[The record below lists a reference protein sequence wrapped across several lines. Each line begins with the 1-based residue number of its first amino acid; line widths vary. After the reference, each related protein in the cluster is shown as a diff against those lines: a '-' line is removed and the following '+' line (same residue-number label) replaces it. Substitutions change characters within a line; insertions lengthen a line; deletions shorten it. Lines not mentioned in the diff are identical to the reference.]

1 MGKNLI
7 ETLMGTVVI
16 AVAAIFL
23 LFAYSKADVG
33 AVTGYTV
40 KAKFDRIDGIK
51 VGGDVRL
58 SGIKVGGDVR
68 LSGIKIGTVVDE
80 ILDPNT
86 YFAVVTLS
94 IDSSIKLPT
103 DTSVA
108 CTSSGLLGNKYL
120 NLSPG
125 ADDTMIPEG
134 GEIESTQGCIDLFAL
149 LGQMIFSQTGRGDDK
164 KGDGLK

>member
-58 SGIKVGGDVR
+58 SGIK
-68 LSGIKIGTVVDE
+68 IGTVVDE

-94 IDSSIKLPT
+94 IDNSIKLPT
-103 DTSVA
+103 DTSAA
-108 CTSSGLLGNKYL
+108 CTSSGLLGDKYL

-149 LGQMIFSQTGRGDDK
+149 LGQMIFSQTGRDENK
-164 KGDGLK
+164 

>member
-7 ETLMGTVVI
+7 ETLMGAVVI
-16 AVAAIFL
+16 AVAAIFMM
-23 LFAYSKADVG
+23 FAYSKADIG
-33 AVTGYTV
+33 AVSGYTV
-40 KAKFDRIDGIK
+40 TAKFDRIDGIN

-58 SGIKVGGDVR
+58 SGIKVG
-68 LSGIKIGTVVDE
+68 TVISEV
-80 ILDPNT
+80 LDPET

-94 IDSSIKLPT
+94 IENNIKLPT
-103 DTSVA
+103 DTSAA

-125 ADDTMIPEG
+125 ADDAMIPDG

-149 LGQMIFSQTGRGDDK
+149 LGQMIFSQTGKGGSDK
-164 KGDGLK
+164 KDDGFK

>member
-40 KAKFDRIDGIK
+40 KAKFDRID
-51 VGGDVRL
+51 
-58 SGIKVGGDVR
+58 GIKVGGDVR

-125 ADDTMIPEG
+125 ADDTMIPDG

-149 LGQMIFSQTGRGDDK
+149 LGQMIFSQTGRDDGK
-164 KGDGLK
+164 KGDGFK

>member
-7 ETLMGTVVI
+7 ETLMGSVVI
-16 AVAAIFL
+16 AVAVIFMA
-23 LFAYSKADVG
+23 FAYSKADVG
-33 AVTGYTV
+33 AVSGYTV

-58 SGIKVGGDVR
+58 SGIK
-68 LSGIKIGTVVDE
+68 IGTVVEE

-94 IDSSIKLPT
+94 IDNSIKLPT
-103 DTSVA
+103 DTSAA

>member
-7 ETLMGTVVI
+7 ETLMGSVVI
-16 AVAAIFL
+16 MVAVIFIA
-23 LFAYSKADVG
+23 FAYSKADVG

-58 SGIKVGGDVR
+58 SGIKVG
-68 LSGIKIGTVVDE
+68 TVVEE

-94 IDSSIKLPT
+94 IDNSIKLPT
-103 DTSVA
+103 DTSAA
-108 CTSSGLLGNKYL
+108 CTSSGLLGDKYL

-149 LGQMIFSQTGRGDDK
+149 LGQMIFSQTG
-164 KGDGLK
+164 KGGGK

>member
-7 ETLMGTVVI
+7 ETLMGSVVI
-16 AVAAIFL
+16 VVAVIFIA
-23 LFAYSKADVG
+23 FAYSKADVG
-33 AVTGYTV
+33 AVSGYTV

-58 SGIKVGGDVR
+58 SGIKVG
-68 LSGIKIGTVVDE
+68 TVVEE

-103 DTSVA
+103 DTTAA
-108 CTSSGLLGNKYL
+108 CTSSGLLGDKYL

-125 ADDTMIPEG
+125 ADDTMIPAG

-149 LGQMIFSQTGRGDDK
+149 LGQMIFSQTGRDD
-164 KGDGLK
+164 DGR

>member
-1 MGKNLI
+1 
-7 ETLMGTVVI
+7 MGTVVI
-16 AVAAIFL
+16 AVAAIFM
-23 LFAYSKADVG
+23 LFAYSKADIG
-33 AVTGYTV
+33 AVSGYTV
-40 KAKFDRIDGIK
+40 KAKFDHID

-58 SGIKVGGDVR
+58 SGIKVG
-68 LSGIKIGTVVDE
+68 TVIEE
-80 ILDPNT
+80 ILDPDT

-94 IDSSIKLPT
+94 IDNSIKLPT
-103 DTSVA
+103 DTSAA

-149 LGQMIFSQTGRGDDK
+149 LGQMIFSQTGRDDSK
-164 KGDGLK
+164 TGDGLK

>member
-16 AVAAIFL
+16 AVAAIFM

-33 AVTGYTV
+33 AVSGYSV
-40 KAKFDRIDGIK
+40 KAKFDRIDGIN

-58 SGIKVGGDVR
+58 SGIKVG
-68 LSGIKIGTVVDE
+68 TVVEE

-94 IDSSIKLPT
+94 IDNSIKLPT
-103 DTSVA
+103 DTSAA
-108 CTSSGLLGNKYL
+108 CTSSGLLGDKYL

-125 ADDTMIPEG
+125 ADDKMIADG

-149 LGQMIFSQTGRGDDK
+149 LGQMIFSQTGKGEDK
-164 KGDGLK
+164 KGDGFK

>member
-7 ETLMGTVVI
+7 ETLMGSVVI
-16 AVAAIFL
+16 AGAVIFMA
-23 LFAYSKADVG
+23 FAYSKADVG
-33 AVTGYTV
+33 AVSGYTV
-40 KAKFDRIDGIK
+40 KAKFDRIDGIN

-58 SGIKVGGDVR
+58 SGIKVG
-68 LSGIKIGTVVDE
+68 TVVEE

-94 IDSSIKLPT
+94 IDNSIKLPT
-103 DTSVA
+103 DTSAA
-108 CTSSGLLGNKYL
+108 CTSSGLLGDKYL

-149 LGQMIFSQTGRGDDK
+149 LGQMIFSQTGRDDDT
-164 KGDGLK
+164 KGDGFK

>member
-16 AVAAIFL
+16 AVAAIFM

-33 AVTGYTV
+33 AVDGYTV
-40 KAKFDRIDGIK
+40 KAKFDRIDGIN

-58 SGIKVGGDVR
+58 SGIKV
-68 LSGIKIGTVVDE
+68 GTVVDE

-94 IDSSIKLPT
+94 IDNSIKLPT
-103 DTSVA
+103 DTSAA

-125 ADDTMIPEG
+125 ADDQMIAEG

-149 LGQMIFSQTGRGDDK
+149 LGQMIFSQTGKGDDK

>member
-16 AVAAIFL
+16 AVAAIFM
-23 LFAYSKADVG
+23 LFAYSKADIG

-58 SGIKVGGDVR
+58 SGIKVG
-68 LSGIKIGTVVDE
+68 TVVEE

-94 IDSSIKLPT
+94 IDNSIKLPT
-103 DTSVA
+103 DTSAA

-149 LGQMIFSQTGRGDDK
+149 LGQMIFSQTGRDDGN
-164 KGDGLK
+164 KGDGFK

>member
-16 AVAAIFL
+16 AVAAIFM
-23 LFAYSKADVG
+23 LFAYSKADIG
-33 AVTGYTV
+33 AVSGYTV
-40 KAKFDRIDGIK
+40 KAKFDRIDGID

-58 SGIKVGGDVR
+58 SGIKVG
-68 LSGIKIGTVVDE
+68 TVIEE
-80 ILDPNT
+80 ILDPDT

-94 IDSSIKLPT
+94 IDNSIKLPT
-103 DTSVA
+103 DTSAA

-149 LGQMIFSQTGRGDDK
+149 LGQMIFSQTGRDDSK
-164 KGDGLK
+164 TGDGLK

>member
-16 AVAAIFL
+16 AVAAIFM
-23 LFAYSKADVG
+23 LFAYSKADIG

-40 KAKFDRIDGIK
+40 KAKFDRIDGIN

-58 SGIKVGGDVR
+58 SGIKV
-68 LSGIKIGTVVDE
+68 GTVVDE

-94 IDSSIKLPT
+94 IDNSIKLPT
-103 DTSVA
+103 DTSAA

-125 ADDTMIPEG
+125 ADDQMIAHG

-149 LGQMIFSQTGRGDDK
+149 LGQMIFSQTGKGNDK
-164 KGDGLK
+164 

>member
-16 AVAAIFL
+16 AVAAIFM

-51 VGGDVRL
+51 IGGDVRL
-58 SGIKVGGDVR
+58 SGIKV
-68 LSGIKIGTVVDE
+68 GTVVDE

-94 IDSSIKLPT
+94 IDNSIKLPT
-103 DTSVA
+103 DTTAA
-108 CTSSGLLGNKYL
+108 CTSSGLLGDKYL
-120 NLSPG
+120 NLTPG
-125 ADDTMIPEG
+125 GDEQMIAKG
-134 GEIESTQGCIDLFAL
+134 GEIETTQGCIDLFAI
-149 LGQMIFSQTGRGDDK
+149 LGKMIFSQTGKGDDT

>member
-16 AVAAIFL
+16 AVAAIFM
-23 LFAYSKADVG
+23 LFAYSKADIG
-33 AVTGYTV
+33 AISGYTV
-40 KAKFDRIDGIK
+40 KAKFDRIDGID

-58 SGIKVGGDVR
+58 SGIKVG
-68 LSGIKIGTVVDE
+68 TVIEE
-80 ILDPNT
+80 ILDPDT

-94 IDSSIKLPT
+94 IDNSIKLPT
-103 DTSVA
+103 DTSSA

-149 LGQMIFSQTGRGDDK
+149 LGQMIFSQTGKGGGKKDDGFK
-164 KGDGLK
+164 

>member
-16 AVAAIFL
+16 AVAAIFM

-33 AVTGYTV
+33 AVSGYTV
-40 KAKFDRIDGIK
+40 KAKFDRIDGIN

-58 SGIKVGGDVR
+58 SGIKVG
-68 LSGIKIGTVVDE
+68 TVVEE

-94 IDSSIKLPT
+94 IDNSIKLPT
-103 DTSVA
+103 DTSAA

-125 ADDTMIPEG
+125 ADDTMIAEG

-149 LGQMIFSQTGRGDDK
+149 LGQMIFSQTGRDEDT

>member
-1 MGKNLI
+1 
-7 ETLMGTVVI
+7 MGTVVI
-16 AVAAIFL
+16 AVAAIFM
-23 LFAYSKADVG
+23 LFTYSKADIG
-33 AVTGYTV
+33 AVSGYTV
-40 KAKFDRIDGIK
+40 KAKFDRIDGID

-58 SGIKVGGDVR
+58 SGIKVG
-68 LSGIKIGTVVDE
+68 TVIEE
-80 ILDPNT
+80 ILDPDT

-94 IDSSIKLPT
+94 IDNSIKLPT
-103 DTSVA
+103 DTSAA

-149 LGQMIFSQTGRGDDK
+149 LGQMIFSQTGRDDSK
-164 KGDGLK
+164 TGDGLK

>member
-16 AVAAIFL
+16 AVAAIFM

-51 VGGDVRL
+51 IGGDVRL
-58 SGIKVGGDVR
+58 SGIKV
-68 LSGIKIGTVVDE
+68 GTVVDE

-94 IDSSIKLPT
+94 IDNSIKLPT
-103 DTSVA
+103 DTSAA
-108 CTSSGLLGNKYL
+108 CTSSGLLGDKYL
-120 NLSPG
+120 YLSPG
-125 ADDTMIPEG
+125 ADDEMIAEG
-134 GEIESTQGCIDLFAL
+134 GEIEATQGCIDLFAL
-149 LGQMIFSQTGRGDDK
+149 LGQMIFSQTGKGDDK
-164 KGDGLK
+164 RGDGLK

>member
-7 ETLMGTVVI
+7 ETLMGSVVI
-16 AVAAIFL
+16 AVAAIFMA
-23 LFAYSKADVG
+23 FAYSKADVG
-33 AVTGYTV
+33 AVDGYTV
-40 KAKFDRIDGIK
+40 KAKFDRIDGIN

-58 SGIKVGGDVR
+58 SGIKV
-68 LSGIKIGTVVDE
+68 GTVVDE

-94 IDSSIKLPT
+94 IDNSIKLPT
-103 DTSVA
+103 DTSAA

-125 ADDTMIPEG
+125 ADDTMIAAG

-149 LGQMIFSQTGRGDDK
+149 LGQMIFSQTGKGDDK

>member
-16 AVAAIFL
+16 AVAAIFM

-33 AVTGYTV
+33 AVDGYTV
-40 KAKFDRIDGIK
+40 KAKFDRIDGIN

-58 SGIKVGGDVR
+58 SGIKVG
-68 LSGIKIGTVVDE
+68 TVIDE
-80 ILDPNT
+80 VLDPNT
-86 YFAVVTLS
+86 YFAIVTLS
-94 IDSSIKLPT
+94 IKNEIKLPT
-103 DTSVA
+103 DTSAA

-125 ADDTMIPEG
+125 ADEQMIAEG
-134 GEIESTQGCIDLFAL
+134 GEIESTQGCIDLCAR
-149 LGQMIFSQTGRGDDK
+149 LGQMIFSQTYRDDSK
-164 KGDGLK
+164 TGDGLK

>member
-7 ETLMGTVVI
+7 ETLMGSVVI
-16 AVAAIFL
+16 MVAVIFIA
-23 LFAYSKADVG
+23 FAYSKADVG

-58 SGIKVGGDVR
+58 SGIKVG
-68 LSGIKIGTVVDE
+68 TVVEE

-94 IDSSIKLPT
+94 IDNSIKLPT
-103 DTSVA
+103 DTSAA
-108 CTSSGLLGNKYL
+108 CTSSGLLGDKYL

-149 LGQMIFSQTGRGDDK
+149 LGQMIFSQTGRDDGK
-164 KGDGLK
+164 

>member
-16 AVAAIFL
+16 AVAAIFM

-33 AVTGYTV
+33 AVSGYTV
-40 KAKFDRIDGIK
+40 KAKFDRIDGIN

-58 SGIKVGGDVR
+58 SGIKVG
-68 LSGIKIGTVVDE
+68 TVVEE

-94 IDSSIKLPT
+94 IDNSIKLPT
-103 DTSVA
+103 DTSAA
-108 CTSSGLLGNKYL
+108 CTSSGLLGDKYL

-125 ADDTMIPEG
+125 ADDQMITEG

-149 LGQMIFSQTGRGDDK
+149 LGQMIFSQTGKGEDN

>member
-40 KAKFDRIDGIK
+40 KAKFDRID
-51 VGGDVRL
+51 
-58 SGIKVGGDVR
+58 GIKVGGDVR

-125 ADDTMIPEG
+125 ADDTMIPAG

-149 LGQMIFSQTGRGDDK
+149 LGQMIFSQTGRDEGN
-164 KGDGLK
+164 KGDGL

>member
-7 ETLMGTVVI
+7 ETLMGSVVI
-16 AVAAIFL
+16 AVAAIFMA
-23 LFAYSKADVG
+23 FAYSKADVG
-33 AVTGYTV
+33 AVSGYTV

-58 SGIKVGGDVR
+58 SGIKVG
-68 LSGIKIGTVVDE
+68 TVVEE

-94 IDSSIKLPT
+94 IDNSIKLPT
-103 DTSVA
+103 DTSAA
-108 CTSSGLLGNKYL
+108 CTSSGLLGDKYL

-149 LGQMIFSQTGRGDDK
+149 LGQMIFSQTGRDDAK

>member
-16 AVAAIFL
+16 AVAAIFM

-33 AVTGYTV
+33 AVSGYTV

-58 SGIKVGGDVR
+58 SGIKVG
-68 LSGIKIGTVVDE
+68 TVVEE

-94 IDSSIKLPT
+94 IDNSIKLPT
-103 DTSVA
+103 DTSAA
-108 CTSSGLLGNKYL
+108 CTSSGLLGDKYL

-164 KGDGLK
+164 KGDGFK